1 MRALL
6 IALIVAVQLLL
17 GWCYWN
23 DAKDCCGDTAKTTK
37 VSEITSKAA
46 PAAAAVT
53 AAAATVVA
61 KKVSGPLSFNWSD
74 GKTITDTTW
83 PNRKKSILDGLTKD
97 QKLEIT
103 GLYRSDE
110 KNNSQFDNLGIA
122 RANETRKLFSELS
135 DDRVILLSKQVNDDV
150 NQSGSFASASFANR
164 TVNKSIKETANG
176 TQIYFPYN
184 STNKL
189 NDGAIEKY
197 LNDVATRL
205 KSSGERVR
213 LTGHTDALGS
223 DASNMVLGQWR
234 ADVVQK
240 YLMEKGVLASK
251 IIAQSQGESN
261 PIATNKTDA
270 GRAKNRRTELQ
281 IIK

>member
-37 VSEITSKAA
+37 VTEKPSKVA

-53 AAAATVVA
+53 AAAATEA
-61 KKVSGPLSFNWSD
+61 KKVPGSLSFNWSD
-74 GKTITDTTW
+74 GKAITDTTW
-83 PNRKKSILDGLTKD
+83 PNKKKSILDGLNKD

-103 GLYRSDE
+103 GLYRPDE
-110 KNNSQFDNLGIA
+110 KNNSQYDNLGIA

-135 DDRVILLSKQVNDDV
+135 DDRIILLGKQINDNVD
-150 NQSGSFASASFANR
+150 QSGSFASVLFSNR
-164 TVNKSIKETANG
+164 TVNKSIKETADG
-176 TQIYFPYN
+176 TQIFFPYN

-189 NDGAIEKY
+189 NDGVIEKY

-234 ADVVQK
+234 ADVVQD
-240 YLMEKGVLASK
+240 YLMKKGVSASK
-251 IIAQSQGESN
+251 IIAQSKGESN

>member
-23 DAKDCCGDTAKTTK
+23 DAKDCCNNTAETNE
-37 VSEITSKAA
+37 VSEKTSKAA

-53 AAAATVVA
+53 TAAAAVA
-61 KKVSGPLSFNWSD
+61 KKVSGPLLFNWSN
-74 GKTITDTTW
+74 GKTLTDNTW
-83 PNRKKSILDGLTKD
+83 PNKKKSILAGLKND

-110 KNNSQFDNLGIA
+110 KNTSQFENLGVA
-122 RANETRKLFSELS
+122 RANETRKLFSELP
-135 DDRVILLSKQVNDDV
+135 DDRIILLGKQVNDNVD
-150 NQSGSFASASFANR
+150 QEGPFASASFASR
-164 TVNKSIKETANG
+164 TINKSIKETANG
-176 TQIYFPYN
+176 TEIYFPYN

-189 NDGAIEKY
+189 NDNTVEKY
-197 LNDVATRL
+197 LDDVATRV
-205 KSSGERVR
+205 KASGERVR

-223 DASNMVLGQWR
+223 DASNMKLGQWR

-240 YLMEKGVLASK
+240 YLEKKGVSGSK
-251 IIAQSQGESN
+251 IIALTKGESQ
-261 PIATNKTDA
+261 PIATNNTDA

>member
-23 DAKDCCGDTAKTTK
+23 DAKDCCGDTAKTSK
-37 VSEITSKAA
+37 VTEISKKAA
-46 PAAAAVT
+46 PAAAAVATT
-53 AAAATVVA
+53 AAAVV
-61 KKVSGPLSFNWSD
+61 KKVSEPLLFNWSD
-74 GKTITDTTW
+74 GKAITDDTW
-83 PNRKKSILDGLTKD
+83 PNRKKSILDGLNKD

-110 KNNSQFDNLGIA
+110 KNNSQFENLGIA

-135 DDRVILLSKQVNDDV
+135 DDRVILLGKLVNDKVD
-150 NQSGSFASASFANR
+150 QKDLFASASFANR

-176 TQIYFPYN
+176 TQIYFPFN

-189 NDGAIEKY
+189 NDSTVEKY
-197 LNDVATRL
+197 LDDVATRV

-223 DASNMVLGQWR
+223 DASNMTLGQWR
-234 ADVVQK
+234 ADVVQN
-240 YLMEKGVLASK
+240 YLMKRGVPASK
-251 IIAQSQGESN
+251 IIAQSKGESQ
-261 PIATNKTDA
+261 PIATNSTEA